1 MAWLQLKLLSQADQ
15 AERLSDLLTEVGA
28 VSVTFLDAADQPL
41 FEPLPGETPLWD
53 QTLVIGLFTADVGT
67 EDLIGQLQQH
77 WAAGPLPSYRWE
89 GLEDQDWERVWLKHF
104 KPMPFGKG
112 LWIIPSGFTPPD
124 PEAVNIHLDP
134 GLAFGTGTHPTT
146 AMCLRWLD
154 RNSPKDKQVIDY
166 GCGSGILAVAAA
178 KLGAT
183 NVIATDID
191 PQALLATND
200 NAKQNAVA
208 EKIQSFLPQEM
219 PEITVALLL
228 ANILAGPLQ
237 QLAIQFAKY
246 TQVGG
251 ELVLAGLLE
260 DQANDLMQHYSQWFA
275 MDIDQQV
282 EQWVCLHGT
291 RLDTPACET
300 TQA

>member
-1 MAWLQLKLLSQADQ
+1 MAWLQLKLLSQANE

-53 QTLVIGLFTADVGT
+53 QTLVIGLFTADIDT
-67 EDLIGQLQQH
+67 EALIGQLQQQ
-77 WAAGPLPSYRWE
+77 WGTTPLPSYRWE
-89 GLEDQDWERVWLKHF
+89 ALEDQDWERVWLEHF
-104 KPMPFGKG
+104 KPMSFGKR

-124 PEAVNIHLDP
+124 ANAVNIHLDP

-154 RNSPKDKQVIDY
+154 RNPPQGQQVIDY

-178 KLGAT
+178 KLGAG

-191 PQALLATND
+191 PQALLATQD
-200 NAKQNAVA
+200 NASQNNI
-208 EKIQSFLPQEM
+208 ENKIQSFLPAAM
-219 PEITVALLL
+219 PEVSVDLLL

-237 QLAIQFAKY
+237 QLAIHFARY
-246 TQVGG
+246 TRSGG
-251 ELVLAGLLE
+251 ELVLAGLLTE
-260 DQANDLMQHYSQWFA
+260 QADELITHYSQWFA

-282 EQWVCLHGT
+282 EQWVCLHGV
-291 RLDTPACET
+291 RLDTPA
-300 TQA
+300 

>member
-15 AERLSDLLTEVGA
+15 AECLSDLLTDVGA

-53 QTLVIGLFTADVGT
+53 QTLVIGLFTAEVGT
-67 EDLIGQLQQH
+67 EDLIGQLQQQ
-77 WAAGPLPSYRWE
+77 WGTTPLPSYRWE
-89 GLEDQDWERVWLKHF
+89 GLEDQDWERAWLEHF

-112 LWIIPSGFTPPD
+112 LWIVPTGYAPPD
-124 PEAVNIHLDP
+124 PHAVNIHLDP

-154 RNSPKDKQVIDY
+154 RNPPNSQQVIDY

-178 KLGAT
+178 KLGAE

-200 NAKQNAVA
+200 NAKQNTVGD
-208 EKIQSFLPQEM
+208 KIQTFLPLAM
-219 PEITVALLL
+219 PDISVDLLL

-237 QLAIQFAKY
+237 QLAIHFARY
-246 TQVGG
+246 TKKGG

-260 DQANDLMQHYSQWFA
+260 DQASDLMQHYSKWFA

-291 RLDTPACET
+291 RLNTPACET
-300 TQA
+300 IQA

>member
-1 MAWLQLKLLSQADQ
+1 MAWLQLKLLSQVDQ
-15 AERLSDLLTEVGA
+15 AEHLSDLLTEVGA

-53 QTLVIGLFTADVGT
+53 QTLVIGLFTAEVDT
-67 EDLIGQLQQH
+67 EGLIGQLQQH
-77 WAAGPLPSYRWE
+77 WGNTPLPSYRWE
-89 GLEDQDWERVWLKHF
+89 GLEDQDWERVWLEHF
-104 KPMPFGKG
+104 KPMSFGKG

-124 PEAVNIHLDP
+124 PDAVNIHLDP

-154 RNSPKDKQVIDY
+154 RHPPSGMQVIDY

-178 KLGAT
+178 MLGAS

-200 NAKQNAVA
+200 NARQNQV
-208 EKIQSFLPQEM
+208 EQHIQTFLPGAV
-219 PEITVALLL
+219 PEIRVELLL

-237 QLAIQFAKY
+237 QLAIDFARF
-246 TQVGG
+246 TNAGG
-251 ELVLAGLLE
+251 GLVLAGLLE
-260 DQANDLMQHYSQWFA
+260 EQVEELIQHYSQWFS
-275 MDIDQQV
+275 MSVDQQV

-291 RLDTPACET
+291 RLDTPAIV
-300 TQA
+300 QV

>member
-15 AERLSDLLTEVGA
+15 AERLSDLLTDVGA

-67 EDLIGQLQQH
+67 EALIGQLQQR
-77 WAAGPLPSYRWE
+77 WGTETLPSYRWE
-89 GLEDQDWERVWLKHF
+89 GLEDQDWERVWLEHF

-112 LWIIPSGFTPPD
+112 LWIIPTGYTPPD
-124 PEAVNIHLDP
+124 PGAVNIHLDP

-154 RNSPKDKQVIDY
+154 RHPPQARQVIDY

-178 KLGAT
+178 RLGAT

-200 NAKQNAVA
+200 NARQNNVDD
-208 EKIQSFLPQEM
+208 KIQTCLPAAM
-219 PEITVALLL
+219 PEITVELLL
-228 ANILAGPLQ
+228 ANILAGPLK

-246 TQVGG
+246 TQTGG

-260 DQANDLMQHYSQWFA
+260 EQATELMKYYSQWFA

-291 RLDTPACET
+291 RLDTPTCESP
-300 TQA
+300 QA